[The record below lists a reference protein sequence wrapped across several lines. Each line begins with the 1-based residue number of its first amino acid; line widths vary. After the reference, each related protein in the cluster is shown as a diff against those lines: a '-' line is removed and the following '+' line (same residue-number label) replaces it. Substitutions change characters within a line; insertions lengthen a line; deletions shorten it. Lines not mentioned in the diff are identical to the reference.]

1 MQAALER
8 VGITT
13 VSVTLLREITAVI
26 KPPRALFVPFPLGF
40 PLGAPHDAAIQHR
53 VIAAA
58 LDLLTRND
66 VPFISAYEQPN
77 LS

>member
-40 PLGAPHDAAIQHR
+40 PLGAPHDAAQQHR

-58 LDLLTRND
+58 LDLLPRND
-66 VPFISAYEQPN
+66 VPILHTFNDSR
-77 LS
+77 

>member
-13 VSVTLLREITAVI
+13 VSVTLLREITVVI

-40 PLGAPHDAAIQHR
+40 PLGAPHDAAQQHR

-66 VPFISAYEQPN
+66 MPFISDYSEP
-77 LS
+77 S